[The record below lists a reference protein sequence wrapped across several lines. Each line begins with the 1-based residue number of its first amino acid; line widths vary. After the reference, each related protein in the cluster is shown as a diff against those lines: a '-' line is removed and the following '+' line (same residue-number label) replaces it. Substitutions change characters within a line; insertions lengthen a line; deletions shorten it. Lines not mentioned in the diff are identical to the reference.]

1 MYNDI
6 SPKFSRRGE
15 MIEGGKGQLLL
26 AVAAVSA
33 MTLPWISQAE
43 DVCRQNVVT
52 CVMTAHTI
60 GGLGHSGVSG
70 APGETGKL
78 SFCPS
83 IEFLFSHL
91 GVMWRGRE
99 GVASATSR

>member
-33 MTLPWISQAE
+33 MTLP
-43 DVCRQNVVT
+43 
-52 CVMTAHTI
+52 
-60 GGLGHSGVSG
+60 
-70 APGETGKL
+70 
-78 SFCPS
+78 
-83 IEFLFSHL
+83 
-91 GVMWRGRE
+91 
-99 GVASATSR
+99 